1 MSITR
6 LGNESVIRRPRT
18 LVAVRVGDGLL
29 KLLGLCL
36 LAGVMVAGMLFPVV
50 GALGVVSNRA
60 SDTIDSV
67 SADLVATDPPL
78 ITTITDSKGKAIAY
92 LYDQYRVPVTPDQI
106 SPTMK
111 AALISVEDRRF
122 YEHHG
127 VDWKGTV
134 RALISNQTGE
144 DVQGASTLTQQYV
157 KNYLINVVYR
167 DQVGADEADPSKKI
181 ARERAQEQTVTR
193 KLREARLAI
202 QLEQS
207 MSKEEILTGYLNV
220 VEFTDRV
227 FGVGAAARAYFNTT
241 PDKLTVAQSALL
253 AGMVNNPSLYNPWRR
268 PKETLDRRN
277 FVIDKMVETKS
288 LSPENAEA
296 AKKEPLGIRPE
307 PRKPAANC
315 VGAGPQ
321 YGFFC
326 QYVEDYLMKIGFTAD
341 QLYTGGYT
349 IKTTFDA
356 RATRIAKRAAE
367 AQVPKHTRGI
377 NNSMAIIRPGK
388 KRHEVTALVSNRDYG
403 LNVKA
408 GQTQLAYPYGVMNKF
423 GAGSIFKIFTAAAYL
438 EKGGGID
445 NTIKTPQ
452 SYTSKVFKGGA
463 DSCPPTGEPNTH
475 WYCLSNFGEGHYPA
489 QMKLQDALAQSP
501 NTGFVILEEKVGMDP
516 VVDMASRLGL
526 RETMSTNMVG
536 QKPDPKSDR
545 AEYNQSQSQFFRS
558 KGNSPGNASF
568 TLSPAPLST
577 LELANVGA
585 TLMSGGVWCPPTPL
599 LEVLDR
605 NGKKINYSEQP
616 CEQAVSEGLANT
628 LVTGLSKDDVS
639 GTASGAARSYGW
651 DRPMLGKTGTT
662 QQSKSAGFVG
672 ATPQLAGAVL
682 TFNDGRAPEGIC
694 DSTPG
699 QPYLC
704 GENGNIFGGKAPAR
718 TWFDS
723 MSQILKKTSVRG
735 LPPVDERYVKGG
747 PQVQVPDVVGYS
759 EQEARNRLQQA
770 GYKVATEELNSSS
783 AKGTVVSQSPRG
795 TALPGETITIG
806 ISTGY
811 VPPPQ
816 TSQPPSSPKPPPSR
830 GGGGGGGRRTPGETP
845 GGPG

>member
-1 MSITR
+1 MI
-6 LGNESVIRRPRT
+6 GVPRT
-18 LVAVRVGDGLL
+18 LVAVRVGDGVL
-29 KLLGLCL
+29 KLFGLCL
-36 LAGVMVAGMLFPVV
+36 LAGVLTAGMLFPAV
-50 GALGVVSNRA
+50 GALGVASNRA

-134 RALISNQTGE
+134 RALISNQSGE

-167 DQVGADEADPSKKI
+167 DQVGAEGDDPSKKI
-181 ARERAQEQTVTR
+181 ERERAQEQTVTR

-207 MSKEEILTGYLNV
+207 MSKEEILAGYLNV

-227 FGVGAAARAYFNTT
+227 FGVGAAARSYFKTT
-241 PDKLTVAQSALL
+241 PDKLTVSQSALL

-268 PKETLDRRN
+268 PKETLVRRN

-288 LSPENAEA
+288 LSPENAEQ
-296 AKKEPLGIRPE
+296 AKKEPLGVVEQPK
-307 PRKPAANC
+307 KPAANC
-315 VGAGPQ
+315 VGAGPD

-326 QYVEDYLMKIGFTAD
+326 QYVEDYLMKIGFSQD

-356 RATRIAKRAAE
+356 KATRIAKRAAE
-367 AQVPKHTRGI
+367 TQVPKNTNGI

-388 KRHEVTALVSNRDYG
+388 QRHEVTALVSNRDYG
-403 LNVKA
+403 LRVKA

-423 GAGSIFKIFTAAAYL
+423 GAGSIFKIFTAAAFL
-438 EKGGGID
+438 EKGGGINNVID
-445 NTIKTPQ
+445 TPHT
-452 SYTSKVFKGGA
+452 YVSKVFKGGA
-463 DSCPPTGEPNTH
+463 ESCPSTGEPNTR
-475 WYCLSNFGEGHYPA
+475 WYCLSNFGESSGYPPK
-489 QMKLQDALAQSP
+489 MTLQSALATSP
-501 NTGFVILEEKVGMDP
+501 NTGFVILEERVGMGK

-526 RETMSTNMVG
+526 RETMATNQLG
-536 QKPDPKSDR
+536 QKPNPKSDDPLINMSQK
-545 AEYNQSQSQFFRS
+545 EYFGP
-558 KGNSPGNASF
+558 KGGSPGNASF

-599 LEVLDR
+599 AEVLDR
-605 NGKKINYSEQP
+605 NGKKVNFSEQP
-616 CEQAVSEGLANT
+616 CEQAVSKGLANT
-628 LVTGLSKDDVS
+628 LVTGMSKDDIS
-639 GTASGAARSYGW
+639 GTAAGAARSFNW
-651 DRPMLGKTGTT
+651 NRPMLGKTGTT
-662 QQSKSAGFVG
+662 QQSKSAGFIG

-694 DSTPG
+694 DNTPG

-718 TWFDS
+718 TWFDA
-723 MSQILKKTSVRG
+723 MTQIMAGTPIKG
-735 LPPVDERYVKGG
+735 LPPTDPRYVNGG
-747 PQVQVPDVVGYS
+747 DQAQVPDVVGYS
-759 EQEARNRLQQA
+759 EQEATDRLRQA
-770 GYKVATEELNSSS
+770 GYQVAAEEINSSS
-783 AKGTVVSQSPRG
+783 PKGTVVSQSPRG
-795 TALPGETITIG
+795 SALPGELITIRV
-806 ISTGY
+806 STGY
-811 VPPPQ
+811 LPPPQ
-816 TSQPPSSPKPPPSR
+816 TSEPPSTSKPPPS
-830 GGGGGGGRRTPGETP
+830 GGGGGGGRGPGTGPGP
-845 GGPG
+845 GGGGGGEPGPG